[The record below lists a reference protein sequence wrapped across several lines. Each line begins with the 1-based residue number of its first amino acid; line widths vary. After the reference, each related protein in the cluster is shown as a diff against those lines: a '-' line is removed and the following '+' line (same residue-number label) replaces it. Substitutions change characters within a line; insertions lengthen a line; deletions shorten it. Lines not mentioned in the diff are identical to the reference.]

1 MLRKCQKQLQSQPN
15 GKYICVCSLAHMPS
29 IVNYRYIDMEVISNR
44 IKSFVCV
51 FCILEWQL
59 FMVAFFISFFDAF
72 YYSDFKIYV
81 LIFRSV
87 ILVTINYRFWFR
99 EYVSFS
105 LSANQKCS
113 LPISTHTCVAGMPDR
128 SAHQCANS
136 SPTKFYCLIVK
147 N

>member
-1 MLRKCQKQLQSQPN
+1 MYLLYVKVL
-15 GKYICVCSLAHMPS
+15 S
-29 IVNYRYIDMEVISNR
+29 IWSNVVINYRCIDMEVISDW
-44 IKSFVCV
+44 IKSFSMRVLYSWVVALHGGV
-51 FCILEWQL
+51 FYFVFWCIFL
-59 FMVAFFISFFDAF
+59 
-72 YYSDFKIYV
+72 YSDFKIYV

-99 EYVSFS
+99 EYISFS

-113 LPISTHTCVAGMPDR
+113 LPISTHTCVVGMPDR

-136 SPTKFYCLIVK
+136 SPAKFYCLIVK